1 MRGAG
6 AWRAVAWGV
15 PPPARAA
22 IGAPFFFGWPRAAR
36 RPHSPPP
43 PSPVPPPP
51 HPPPSFQATG
61 VLDALDLAV
70 QSAAIHRDGGAAP
83 PRLAF
88 RLADPASGGGPV
100 PSPRRDGVRAALAA
114 LWGGGAGALSAP
126 PAIYGVVA
134 EAEVK
139 RLRPLSS
146 GGLDTS
152 GAAALELAAAEM
164 AAAAADL
171 VSVER
176 EVAAAAASRDAA
188 SVAGAASRRTEAAA
202 VLERRMAA
210 MEAALAARRTLAAV
224 AADLA
229 PPAVSPEREAAS
241 TATEADPFAA
251 FRPPAVAGPS
261 TSSGPAAGNGYELIL
276 QAFNW
281 ESHRGVAGPGGGGG
295 ERVSWYAHL
304 AASVDAIA
312 EAGFTSVWLP
322 PPSDSVSPQ
331 GYLPRDLYKLDSA
344 YGSEAELRALV
355 GALRDR
361 GVKAVADIVINHR
374 CAHTQDGSGR
384 WNRFG
389 GRLPWDE
396 TAICC
401 NNPAF
406 GGRGAHKTGE
416 DYTAAPNIDH
426 TNPKVRADLAAWLAW
441 LRSSIG
447 FDGWRFD
454 FVKGY
459 AGSYAREYIDST
471 VPALAFGE
479 FWDTCGYTD
488 GVLDY
493 NQDTHRQRTVN
504 WCDATGGT
512 AAAFD
517 FTTKGI
523 LQEAMARG
531 ELWRLS
537 DAAGRPPGVL
547 GLVSWQREVGE
558 EGRAR
563 EQGARE
569 HARARAPPQAP
580 PAPSSRSRSPLSPP
594 RSPFPVAL
602 PGGDH
607 AGKPRH
613 RVHPQPLAL
622 PPQPP
627 PRGARLHA
635 DPPGHALRVLGPLDG
650 AGVGRPCQ
658 GAAQSPPVGRPARPV
673 GRQDP
678 AGGGGGVR
686 GDHRRPGG
694 RQDRAGRLVARRGGC
709 GCGPAQVGAGDE
721 RAPVRA
727 VAGGVPVKAEKGKRG
742 AFFFHFVYF
751 RDGAG

>member
-1 MRGAG
+1 
-6 AWRAVAWGV
+6 V
-15 PPPARAA
+15 PT
-22 IGAPFFFGWPRAAR
+22 GR
-36 RPHSPPP
+36 RE
-43 PSPVPPPP
+43 
-51 HPPPSFQATG
+51 
-61 VLDALDLAV
+61 
-70 QSAAIHRDGGAAP
+70 
-83 PRLAF
+83 
-88 RLADPASGGGPV
+88 
-100 PSPRRDGVRAALAA
+100 GVRAALAA

-146 GGLDTS
+146 GLDGS
-152 GAAALELAAAEM
+152 EAAALELAAAEM

-188 SVAGAASRRTEAAA
+188 KAAAASSRRTEAAA

-210 MEAALAARRTLAAV
+210 MEAALAARRTLI
-224 AADLA
+224 
-229 PPAVSPEREAAS
+229 AS
-241 TATEADPFAA
+241 TAEMPPTTLARKREATLPDKADPFAA
-251 FRPPAVAGPS
+251 FRPPAVVGA
-261 TSSGPAAGNGYELIL
+261 TSSGPAVGNGYELIL

-281 ESHRGVAGPGGGGG
+281 ESHRGVAGPGGA
-295 ERVSWYAHL
+295 RLSWYAHL
-304 AASVDAIA
+304 QANVDMIA

-344 YGSEAELRALV
+344 YGSEAELRDLV
-355 GALRDR
+355 AALRDR

-374 CAHTQDGSGR
+374 CAHTQDGAGR

-401 NNPAF
+401 NNPEF
-406 GGRGAHKTGE
+406 GGRGSHKTGE
-416 DYTAAPNIDH
+416 DYVAAPNIDH
-426 TNPKVRADLAAWLAW
+426 TNGKVRADLAAWLGF
-441 LRSSIG
+441 LRTSIG

-459 AGSYAREYIDST
+459 AGSYAREYIDAT

-493 NQDTHRQRTVN
+493 NQDAHRQRTVN

-537 DAAGRPPGVL
+537 DAAGRPPGVF
-547 GLVSWQREVGE
+547 GLVSC
-558 EGRAR
+558 
-563 EQGARE
+563 
-569 HARARAPPQAP
+569 
-580 PAPSSRSRSPLSPP
+580 S
-594 RSPFPVAL
+594 
-602 PGGDH
+602 
-607 AGKPRH
+607 
-613 RVHPQPLAL
+613 
-622 PPQPP
+622 
-627 PRGARLHA
+627 
-635 DPPGHALRVLGPLDG
+635 
-650 AGVGRPCQ
+650 
-658 GAAQSPPVGRPARPV
+658 
-673 GRQDP
+673 
-678 AGGGGGVR
+678 
-686 GDHRRPGG
+686 
-694 RQDRAGRLVARRGGC
+694 
-709 GCGPAQVGAGDE
+709 
-721 RAPVRA
+721 
-727 VAGGVPVKAEKGKRG
+727 
-742 AFFFHFVYF
+742 
-751 RDGAG
+751 

>member
-1 MRGAG
+1 M
-6 AWRAVAWGV
+6 
-15 PPPARAA
+15 PPP
-22 IGAPFFFGWPRAAR
+22 R
-36 RPHSPPP
+36 RE
-43 PSPVPPPP
+43 
-51 HPPPSFQATG
+51 
-61 VLDALDLAV
+61 
-70 QSAAIHRDGGAAP
+70 
-83 PRLAF
+83 
-88 RLADPASGGGPV
+88 
-100 PSPRRDGVRAALAA
+100 GVRAALAA
-114 LWGGGAGALSAP
+114 LWGLSGATGALSAP

-134 EAEVK
+134 EAEVR

-146 GGLDTS
+146 GLDVG

-188 SVAGAASRRTEAAA
+188 SAAAAVSRRTEAAA

-210 MEAALAARRTLAAV
+210 MEASLAARRTLMTATGTDWAAP
-224 AADLA
+224 AAAPSREA
-229 PPAVSPEREAAS
+229 PPPGG
-241 TATEADPFAA
+241 TADPFAA
-251 FRPPAVAGPS
+251 FRPPAVSAPS

-281 ESHRGVAGPGGGGG
+281 ESHRGAPGPGGA
-295 ERVSWYAHL
+295 RVSWYAYL
-304 AASVDAIA
+304 AGQVDAIA
-312 EAGFTSVWLP
+312 EAGFTSAWLP

-344 YGSEAELRALV
+344 YGSEVELRELV
-355 GALRDR
+355 AALRER

-374 CAHTQDGSGR
+374 CAHSQDASGR

-406 GGRGAHKTGE
+406 AGRGGHKTGE

-426 TNPKVRADLAAWLAW
+426 TNPKVRADLGAWLAY

-459 AGSYAREYIDST
+459 AGSYTREYVDGT

-479 FWDTCGYTD
+479 YWDTCGYTD

-493 NQDTHRQRTVN
+493 NQDAHRQRTVN
-504 WCDATGGT
+504 WCDATDGT

-547 GLVSWQREVGE
+547 GLVRVCVGE
-558 EGRAR
+558 RGVR
-563 EQGARE
+563 ELRE
-569 HARARAPPQAP
+569 KSARARARPSFSPLPSVSPPPPGPPTPTP
-580 PAPSSRSRSPLSPP
+580 PAAPFSFFSHTPSPPPSPYPPPPLS
-594 RSPFPVAL
+594 SSSPVAL
-602 PGGDH
+602 PRGDH

-613 RVHPQPLAL
+613 GVHAQPLAL
-622 PPQPP
+622 PAQPP
-627 PRGARLHA
+627 SRGARLPA
-635 DPPGHALRVLGPLDG
+635 DPPGHALRVLGPLHR
-650 AGVGRPCQ
+650 AGPGRQCEGPAQ
-658 GAAQSPPVGRPARPV
+658 GAPVGRPARAQ
-673 GRQDP
+673 RAEDP
-678 AGGGGGVR
+678 AGGRVR
-686 GDHRRPGG
+686 VRR
-694 RQDRAGRLVARRGGC
+694 DRR
-709 GCGPAQVGAGDE
+709 
-721 RAPVRA
+721 
-727 VAGGVPVKAEKGKRG
+727 
-742 AFFFHFVYF
+742 
-751 RDGAG
+751 